1 MVFMEGKIDN
11 FLTLYYENPEKMVV
25 NWDIYAPFLDVKQF
39 MGVFTSSGKK
49 AQKTKHKKD
58 DFSEELYSVI
68 EMPNGVESESG

>member
-39 MGVFTSSGKK
+39 VGVFTSASKK
-49 AQKTKHKKD
+49 APKTKSKKLILASHQLTFKTSRACPQHK
-58 DFSEELYSVI
+58 Y
-68 EMPNGVESESG
+68 